1 MPGKIEAITCEE
13 ELQRTGRV
21 SFCGVIKEIN
31 LSYLPDADVG
41 DYVIVHVGFAI
52 SKLDE
57 EEAMQTLEY
66 LREIDEA
73 AFAELE
79 TAGEEKP

>member
-1 MPGKIEAITCEE
+1 M
-13 ELQRTGRV
+13 V
-21 SFCGVIKEIN
+21 KEIN

-52 SKLDE
+52 SKLNE

-66 LREIDEA
+66 LREIDEH

-79 TAGEEKP
+79 ASGEDQQ